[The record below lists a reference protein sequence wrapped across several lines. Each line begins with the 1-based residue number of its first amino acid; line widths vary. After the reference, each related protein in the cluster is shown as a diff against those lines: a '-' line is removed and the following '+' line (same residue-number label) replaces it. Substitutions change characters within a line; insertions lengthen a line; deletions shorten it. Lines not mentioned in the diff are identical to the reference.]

1 MVAEVEAPEPGAPLA
16 LTMAVQALRLAG
28 RSTTD
33 ALNAALRGLAASVDE
48 QLAAQMRLVEE
59 SLHVEAR
66 CSPAASN

>member
-1 MVAEVEAPEPGAPLA
+1 
-16 LTMAVQALRLAG
+16 MAVQALRLAG

-59 SLHVEAR
+59 SQAALRAFVEGMATQR
-66 CSPAASN
+66 EDAVGRAGEL

>member
-1 MVAEVEAPEPGAPLA
+1 
-16 LTMAVQALRLAG
+16 MAVQALRLAG
-28 RSTTD
+28 RSTTE
-33 ALNAALRGLAASVDE
+33 ALNVALRGFATGVDE

>member
-1 MVAEVEAPEPGAPLA
+1 
-16 LTMAVQALRLAG
+16 MAVQALRLAG